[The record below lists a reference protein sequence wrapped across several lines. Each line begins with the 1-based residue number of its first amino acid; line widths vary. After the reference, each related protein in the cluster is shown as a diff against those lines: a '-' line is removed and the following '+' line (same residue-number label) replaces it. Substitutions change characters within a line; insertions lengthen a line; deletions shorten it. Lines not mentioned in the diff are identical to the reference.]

1 MIGYIYKT
9 TDKKTNK
16 IYIGKHKS
24 NKFESYNYIGS
35 GLIISNIRNKCI
47 EEGIPLEERFLIEL
61 IDTAETDE
69 ELNQKEIYYIDKFNS
84 RNSEIGYNI
93 RKGGDCGP
101 GGPMFKG
108 HKHSQETKDKMSES
122 RKGSNNSNFGNR
134 WHHTSNMLYKYDGEN
149 NPMYGKKHSNESKL
163 KNKESHLN
171 KIAISNKKLDKVK
184 MIYKDDIDKYLDDGW
199 FIGNIHARMY
209 KNN

>member
-35 GLIISNIRNKCI
+35 GLIISNIKNKCI
-47 EEGIPLEERFLIEL
+47 EEGISLEERFLIEL
-61 IDTAETDE
+61 IDTAETNE
-69 ELNQKEIYYIDKFNS
+69 ELNNKEIYYIDKFNS
-84 RNSEIGYNI
+84 RNREIGYNI

-108 HKHSQETKDKMSES
+108 HKHS
-122 RKGSNNSNFGNR
+122 
-134 WHHTSNMLYKYDGEN
+134 
-149 NPMYGKKHSNESKL
+149 
-163 KNKESHLN
+163 
-171 KIAISNKKLDKVK
+171 
-184 MIYKDDIDKYLDDGW
+184 
-199 FIGNIHARMY
+199 
-209 KNN
+209 